1 MDLVTIRSRTRD
13 WALQFTSAG
22 VNKSVGTRTSPI
34 DFSCRLSAD
43 IRHIRHPF
51 SGGIMSEPF
60 TERTVA
66 AACGGLSLLQTKFAS
81 QSKLETHLQI
91 AEDCKSLAAVAEPG
105 SPAYRCLADPDLSD
119 GVSRAGY
126 S

>member
-1 MDLVTIRSRTRD
+1 
-13 WALQFTSAG
+13 
-22 VNKSVGTRTSPI
+22 
-34 DFSCRLSAD
+34 
-43 IRHIRHPF
+43 
-51 SGGIMSEPF
+51 MSEPF
-60 TERTVA
+60 TERTVG
-66 AACGGLSLLQTKFAS
+66 AACGGLSLLHTKFAS